1 MERWVNGFD
10 CCHCHLSRLH
20 RIALLIAIQLVQP
33 LMIED
38 RLAAVNSLIE
48 ELNETRR
55 YLVQKRQF
63 YRDAIAKRP
72 ESEVA
77 AIRQM
82 LLRQALRT

>member
-1 MERWVNGFD
+1 
-10 CCHCHLSRLH
+10 
-20 RIALLIAIQLVQP
+20 
-33 LMIED
+33 MIED